1 MKYIYNMNILHEV
14 IQMTGIYNFLFLD
27 LIFLLHLETLNY
39 ETRCPLGDSFSY
51 LYWLDWYSV
60 LQAAGGMAD
69 LSDYIRGGA
78 FVLLFLVTGLR
89 DLNTWLLAD
98 LIFTGVTGF
107 LLYVNPFWTMNLQV
121 NIEGSSLVFVKR

>member
-1 MKYIYNMNILHEV
+1 MKWFRWQEF
-14 IQMTGIYNFLFLD
+14 TGIYNFLFLD

-39 ETRCPLGDSFSY
+39 ETRCPLGDSFFV
-51 LYWLDWYSV
+51 LTRLV

-121 NIEGSSLVFVKR
+121 NIEGSSLVIVKR

>member
-27 LIFLLHLETLNY
+27 LILLHLETLNY
-39 ETRCPLGDSFSY
+39 ETRCPLGDSFFY
-51 LYWLDWYSV
+51 LYWL
-60 LQAAGGMAD
+60 AAGGMAD

-121 NIEGSSLVFVKR
+121 NIEGSSLVIVKR

>member
-1 MKYIYNMNILHEV
+1 MKYSDDRNLQLPISWLNLLVTSRDTELWNKV
-14 IQMTGIYNFLFLD
+14 STGGQ
-27 LIFLLHLETLNY
+27 FLLFVL
-39 ETRCPLGDSFSY
+39 TRL
-51 LYWLDWYSV
+51 V

-121 NIEGSSLVFVKR
+121 NIEGSRLVIVKR

>member
-39 ETRCPLGDSFSY
+39 ETRCPLGDSFFV
-51 LYWLDWYSV
+51 LTRLV

-121 NIEGSSLVFVKR
+121 DIEGSSLVIVKR

>member
-39 ETRCPLGDSFSY
+39 ETFLLFVLTRL
-51 LYWLDWYSV
+51 V

-121 NIEGSSLVFVKR
+121 NIEGSS

>member
-27 LIFLLHLETLNY
+27 LIFLLHLETLSY
-39 ETRCPLGDSFSY
+39 ETRCPLGDSFFV
-51 LYWLDWYSV
+51 LTRLV

-121 NIEGSSLVFVKR
+121 DIEGSSLVIVKR

>member
-39 ETRCPLGDSFSY
+39 EVSTGGQFLLFVLTRL
-51 LYWLDWYSV
+51 V

-121 NIEGSSLVFVKR
+121 NIEGSSLVIVKR